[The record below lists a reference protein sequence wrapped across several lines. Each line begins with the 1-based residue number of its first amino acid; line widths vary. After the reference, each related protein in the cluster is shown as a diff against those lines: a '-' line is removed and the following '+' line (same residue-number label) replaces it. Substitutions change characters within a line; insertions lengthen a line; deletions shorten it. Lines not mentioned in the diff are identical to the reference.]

1 MNKYIIFI
9 MCQLRVSVDSGVRKV
24 NALPRRFAKIIVLQR
39 RGYHEQNLQ
48 SDLEQNEELLCGG
61 E

>member
-1 MNKYIIFI
+1 MK
-9 MCQLRVSVDSGVRKV
+9 RKGNV
-24 NALPRRFAKIIVLQR
+24 LPHRFVKIIMLQR

-48 SDLEQNEELLCGG
+48 SDLEQSEKLLCGG

>member
-1 MNKYIIFI
+1 MKRKGNV
-9 MCQLRVSVDSGVRKV
+9 LR
-24 NALPRRFAKIIVLQR
+24 RRFVKNIVLQR

-48 SDLEQNEELLCGG
+48 SDLEQNEELLCSG